1 MASTATLTRPTSKTD
16 DKIADTMNA
25 LTQKVIASIEAGMA
39 NPDGWAPPWHTVMG
53 GGVNATTG
61 NPYHG
66 GNILLLSFSGHAG
79 PWATFK
85 QWQEKGAMVKK
96 GSKGTPI
103 LVPIP
108 VSFEKE
114 KSDGEKR
121 TVSFTRYRVAY
132 VFAADQVD
140 GWNAPETP
148 VNPEPRTADADA
160 WIAAW
165 SQVVTVDHRSNG
177 ACYNRATD
185 TISIPEYDEF
195 KNAAGYYNTFM
206 HEATHSTAHP
216 DRLNREFGSFGSA
229 VYAREELVAELGA
242 AFLGMHYGIPTETI
256 DHGSTDYLANWLRAL
271 KGDPKFLWDAATAAQ
286 KAVRLLLAATRPDG
300 E

>member
-1 MASTATLTRPTSKTD
+1 MASTIKTADLKIQAVMDRLTE
-16 DKIADTMNA
+16 
-25 LTQKVIASIEAGMA
+25 QVVASIEAGIA
-39 NPDGWAPPWHTVMG
+39 DPKGWSAPWHTVMG

-66 GNILLLSFSGHAG
+66 GNVMMLAFSGHAG

-85 QWQEKGAMVKK
+85 QWQTAGAMVRK
-96 GSKGTPI
+96 GEKGTPI

-108 VSFEKE
+108 VNFKKE
-114 KSDGEKR
+114 DGNGEER
-121 TVSFTRYRVAY
+121 SVSFTRYRVAY

-140 GWNAPETP
+140 GWAAPDAP

-165 SQVVTVDHRSNG
+165 SQVVTVEERPNR

-185 TISIPEYDEF
+185 TISIPRYDDF
-195 KNAAGYYNTFM
+195 KDAAGYYNTFM

-216 DRLNREFGSFGSA
+216 DRLNREFGSFGDA
-229 VYAREELVAELGA
+229 TYAREELVAELGA
-242 AFLGMHYGIPTETI
+242 AFLGMHYGIQTETV
-256 DHGSTDYLANWLRAL
+256 DHGSTDYLANWLQAL
-271 KGDPKFLWDAATAAQ
+271 KNDTGLLWDAAGDAQ